1 MLKKSP
7 GISHVF
13 CSVAAGMEGDA
24 ASVASMDTFPQI
36 AIELTNIH
44 MHFSIHVFEAIFCKV
59 CLVCEAVIM
68 CHLKRSTFEV
78 GN

>member
-1 MLKKSP
+1 MLKKCQ

-24 ASVASMDTFPQI
+24 ASVASMDTSPLI
-36 AIELTNIH
+36 AIELANIH
-44 MHFSIHVFEAIFCKV
+44 MHFSIFVAIFCKV
-59 CLVCEAVIM
+59 CLVCEAVIL